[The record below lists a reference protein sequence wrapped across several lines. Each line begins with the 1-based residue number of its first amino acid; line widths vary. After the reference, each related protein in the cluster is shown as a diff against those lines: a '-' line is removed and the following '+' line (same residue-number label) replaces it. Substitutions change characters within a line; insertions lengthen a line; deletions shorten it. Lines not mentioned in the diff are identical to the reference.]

1 VIEMNDDLM
10 FIGTVIK
17 VEEDEAEI
25 EIFPQFCGG
34 LKGIE
39 AFSHLYILYWA
50 HLRDNENERKTLLV
64 FPKRHA
70 VKVETGVFACRS
82 PSRPNPIG
90 LCVVELIDIRGCQL
104 SVRGLDAFQDTPIV
118 DIKPY
123 IPRADSIPHAKVP
136 DWTARGPAT

>member
-1 VIEMNDDLM
+1 MNDDLM

-39 AFSHLYILYWA
+39 AFSHLFILYWA
-50 HLRDNENERKTLLV
+50 HLRDDENGRKTLLV

-82 PSRPNPIG
+82 PSRPNPLG

-104 SVRGLDAFQDTPIV
+104 SVRGLDAFKDTPIV

-123 IPRADSIPHAKVP
+123 IPRADSVPHAKVP

>member
-1 VIEMNDDLM
+1 MNDDLM

-123 IPRADSIPHAKVP
+123 IPRADSIPHTKVP

>member
-1 VIEMNDDLM
+1 MNDDLM

-123 IPRADSIPHAKVP
+123 IPRADSIPYAKVP

>member
-1 VIEMNDDLM
+1 MNDDLM

-17 VEEDEAEI
+17 AEGDEAEI

-34 LKGIE
+34 LKGIQ
-39 AFSHLYILYWA
+39 AFSHLFILYWA
-50 HLRDNENERKTLLV
+50 HLRDNESERKTLLV

-82 PSRPNPIG
+82 PSRPNPVG
-90 LCVVELIDIRGCQL
+90 LCAVELIDTGGCKL
-104 SVRGLDAFQDTPIV
+104 RVRGLDAFKDTPIV

-123 IPRADSIPHAKVP
+123 IPRADSVPHAEVP

>member
-1 VIEMNDDLM
+1 MNDDLM